1 MAPACQERLKSIVMF
16 KEKVSLLT
24 KTIYNIA
31 DVGVK
36 MDKAIKTD
44 ELYVEFM
51 EKIYPQIL

>member
-1 MAPACQERLKSIVMF
+1 MASACQERLKSIVMF

-31 DVGVK
+31 DVGAK
-36 MDKAIKTD
+36 MDKAIKAD

>member
-1 MAPACQERLKSIVMF
+1 MF

-31 DVGVK
+31 DVGAK
-36 MDKAIKTD
+36 MDKAIKAD